1 MHSDGGSWLRCS
13 RCATPSKADINQTTA
28 DFTGRESD
36 ACHELPGNRRTRLCW
51 HMPGVCV
58 SQAQSSRKACQVV
71 ASCVAAGTVTARA
84 SQARVAKTDMAIRE
98 GEVNR
103 WLAWCSDEQTGMLQQ
118 RPTRASSRM
127 MRMMQ
132 GGFIYVKNRSTS
144 RFVPKQRLFQL
155 ALRKHGHGSDKL
167 RKKGRVLS
175 GQQR

>member
-1 MHSDGGSWLRCS
+1 MHSDGG
-13 RCATPSKADINQTTA
+13 
-28 DFTGRESD
+28 
-36 ACHELPGNRRTRLCW
+36 
-51 HMPGVCV
+51 
-58 SQAQSSRKACQVV
+58 
-71 ASCVAAGTVTARA
+71 
-84 SQARVAKTDMAIRE
+84 VAKTDMAIRE
-98 GEVNR
+98 GAAAGSMLSTNMRLQEFFCDRDRCVPKLRPRGEVNR

>member
-1 MHSDGGSWLRCS
+1 MLILARVGRLERCCAAGSWLRCS

-36 ACHELPGNRRTRLCW
+36 ACHELPGNRRTEPKCDLCQDRGPFRLFMSLPNYHPDRTRLCW

-98 GEVNR
+98 G
-103 WLAWCSDEQTGMLQQ
+103 MLQQ
-118 RPTRASSRM
+118 RPTRGTTSSASPASSASWR
-127 MRMMQ
+127 
-132 GGFIYVKNRSTS
+132 
-144 RFVPKQRLFQL
+144 
-155 ALRKHGHGSDKL
+155 H
-167 RKKGRVLS
+167 
-175 GQQR
+175 

>member
-1 MHSDGGSWLRCS
+1 MPRQEPGAISMHSDGG
-13 RCATPSKADINQTTA
+13 
-28 DFTGRESD
+28 
-36 ACHELPGNRRTRLCW
+36 
-51 HMPGVCV
+51 
-58 SQAQSSRKACQVV
+58 
-71 ASCVAAGTVTARA
+71 
-84 SQARVAKTDMAIRE
+84 VAKTDMAIRE
-98 GEVNR
+98 
-103 WLAWCSDEQTGMLQQ
+103 GMLQQ

>member
-36 ACHELPGNRRTRLCW
+36 ACHELPGNRRTEPKCDLCQDRGPFRLFMSLPNYHPDRTRLCW

-98 GEVNR
+98 GAAAGSMLSTNMRLQERLIGGWRGVLMSR
-103 WLAWCSDEQTGMLQQ
+103 QGCCSSGQ
-118 RPTRASSRM
+118 
-127 MRMMQ
+127 
-132 GGFIYVKNRSTS
+132 
-144 RFVPKQRLFQL
+144 
-155 ALRKHGHGSDKL
+155 HGHHPG
-167 RKKGRVLS
+167 
-175 GQQR
+175 